1 MRGLVRWLWSW
12 FDGSSSGS
20 ANRSA
25 GVVSDPRVTS
35 APDVTDFLEEDGP
48 AAPVVRDLK
57 LDMPRW
63 VYELDDDET
72 VQVPREVVL
81 RDGG

>member
-1 MRGLVRWLWSW
+1 MSKLHCLQWGAGYDGLVEASKEII
-12 FDGSSSGS
+12 
-20 ANRSA
+20 
-25 GVVSDPRVTS
+25 V
-35 APDVTDFLEEDGP
+35 DGP
-48 AAPVVRDLK
+48 VAPVVRDLK